1 MNLKTTSEYPCEWDD
16 LINEQRETYA
26 TIYTLKNARE
36 EGITKAG
43 IIKKKDGIFDIVTDS
58 LELTK
63 EIVQNSLKE
72 LSKIT
77 GIEYKLLN

>member
-1 MNLKTTSEYPCEWDD
+1 MNLKTTSEYPCKWDD

-36 EGITKAG
+36 EGIIKIG
-43 IIKKKDGIFDIVTDS
+43 ITKKKDGIFDIVVDVP
-58 LELTK
+58 ELTK
-63 EIVQNSLKE
+63 ELVQTAIKE